1 MKESF
6 LNIFFSEYYHH
17 LGTRNNTFRMM
28 FEYLDSLNQDKYLI
42 VETGTT
48 REKDNWQDGNS
59 TIMFDKY
66 CQINNGT
73 VYTIDNY
80 PPNCETV
87 RGFTSNN
94 TIVCLNDSVKFL
106 HEFPTPEKI
115 DLLYLDSFDISWDN
129 PHPSS
134 LHHLKEL
141 TSIYS
146 NLKPGCLIVVDD
158 CNWDGNKGK
167 GQYVE
172 EFLWE
177 VGAKLYFEEYQVG
190 YIKQ

>member
-1 MKESF
+1 MNKDFFE
-6 LNIFFSEYYHH
+6 IFFSEYYHY
-17 LGTRNNTFRMM
+17 LGIRNNTFRMM

-48 REKDNWQDGNS
+48 REKDNWADGNS
-59 TIMFDKY
+59 TILFDKY
-66 CQINNGT
+66 CQINNGII
-73 VYTIDNY
+73 YTIDNY

-87 RGFTSNN
+87 RSLTSSN

-106 HEFPTPEKI
+106 HEFNSPEKI
-115 DLLYLDSFDISWDN
+115 DLLYLDSYDLDWNN
-129 PHPSS
+129 PHESS

-141 TSIYS
+141 STIYS

-158 CNWDGNKGK
+158 CNWNGKKGK
-167 GQYVE
+167 GKYVE
-172 EFLWE
+172 EFLSE